1 MEVHLEQVIE
11 EDQEEEQQVAAVVD
25 LENPEAEEEVQV
37 AVELFIQA
45 VVKNNL

>member
-25 LENPEAEEEVQV
+25 LGNLEAEEEVQV
-37 AVELFIQA
+37 AVELFIQV